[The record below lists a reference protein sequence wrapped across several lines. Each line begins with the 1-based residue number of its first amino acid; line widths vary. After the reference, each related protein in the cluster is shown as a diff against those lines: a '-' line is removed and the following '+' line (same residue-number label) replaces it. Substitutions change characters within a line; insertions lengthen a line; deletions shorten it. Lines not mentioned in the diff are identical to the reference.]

1 MWRQSDIPATV
12 PQKGW
17 VGLVSRTTG
26 ATYGQERGA
35 TMEDT
40 NTQENVQTN
49 EENVNEEP
57 NVDLSKYEQNLQGE
71 PKEND
76 TSKLIEML
84 DKQDAVITQLK
95 TQIKDLKEL
104 NMALALKT
112 GTGDEPHNAVDT
124 LNAVYGAS
132 KK

>member
-1 MWRQSDIPATV
+1 
-12 PQKGW
+12 
-17 VGLVSRTTG
+17 
-26 ATYGQERGA
+26 
-35 TMEDT
+35 MEDT